1 MQQILTKDPRT
12 AAQQKGYRHPN
23 FLFIGPDKSGSTWL
37 YQTLRLHSQVFLPS
51 VKELFFF
58 DRFYAKGW
66 NWYGSY
72 FKGAGERHRIVGEIC
87 HDYLF
92 SLLACERIARDL
104 PHVKL
109 MVCLRE
115 PAQRAFSQYLYMLK
129 VGLLDCDFESA
140 LQSENELIEHSCY
153 LRYLSGYFQRFR
165 RDQIYVAIFEDLVTD
180 PQRFFDG
187 ICNFLNVERV
197 ILPNQLQEKVLP
209 AGKPKLRRVA
219 KLARGVG
226 WNIRRLGFP
235 GIVGRVKDLP
245 LLARLLYS
253 SNGTNGMHSMS
264 LGAQAYLRKIFT
276 PEVQRLDELLATNL
290 SARWGYSKAAWH
302 D

>member
-1 MQQILTKDPRT
+1 MRPR
-12 AAQQKGYRHPN
+12 RPN

-58 DRFYAKGW
+58 DQFYAKGW
-66 NWYGSY
+66 RWYDSY
-72 FKGAGERHRIVGEIC
+72 FKSAGEGHRVVGEIC

-92 SLLACERIARDL
+92 SPLACERIARDL
-104 PHVKL
+104 PGAKL

-115 PAQRAFSQYLYMLK
+115 PAQRAFSEYLYMLK

-140 LQSENELIEHSCY
+140 LQSENELIEHGCY
-153 LRYLSGYFQRFR
+153 ARHLNYYFQRFR
-165 RDQIYVAIFEDLVTD
+165 RDQVYVAIFEDLVTA

-187 ICNFLNVERV
+187 ICNFLNVERML
-197 ILPNQLQEKVLP
+197 LPNQLQEKVLP
-209 AGKPKLRRVA
+209 AGKPKLRRLA
-219 KLARGVG
+219 KLARGIG

-235 GIVGRVKDLP
+235 GIVGRVKDSP
-245 LLARLLYS
+245 LLSRVLYS
-253 SNGTNGMHSMS
+253 SNGTNEMRRMPF
-264 LGAQAYLRKIFT
+264 GAQAYLREIFT
-276 PEVQRLDELLATNL
+276 PEVRRLDELLATNL
-290 SARWGYSKAAWH
+290 SVRWGYSNTAWH

>member
-1 MQQILTKDPRT
+1 MSLR
-12 AAQQKGYRHPN
+12 RPN

-72 FKGAGERHRIVGEIC
+72 FKNTGERHRIVGEIC

-92 SLLACERIARDL
+92 SPLACERIARDL
-104 PHVKL
+104 PHAKL

-115 PAQRAFSQYLYMLK
+115 PAQRAFSQYLHMLK
-129 VGLLDCDFESA
+129 VGLLDCNFEAA
-140 LQSENELIEHSCY
+140 LQSENELIEHGCY
-153 LRYLSGYFQRFR
+153 ARYLGCYFERFR

-187 ICNFLNVERV
+187 ICNFLNVERML
-197 ILPNQLQEKVLP
+197 LPNQLQEKVLP
-209 AGKPKLRRVA
+209 AGKPKLRRLA
-219 KLARGVG
+219 KLARGIG

-235 GIVGRVKDLP
+235 GIVGRVKDSP
-245 LLARLLYS
+245 LLTRVLYG
-253 SNGTNGMHSMS
+253 SNGTNGMPPMPF
-264 LGAQAYLRKIFT
+264 GAQAYLREIFA
-276 PEVQRLDELLATNL
+276 PEVQRLDELLLTNL
-290 SARWGYSKAAWH
+290 SLRWGYSKTV
-302 D
+302 